1 MLSGASRL
9 QNVEALFFMLEWTTC
24 SLHKKCVETHY
35 DELVFL
41 PLEGSVGHLVHSGA
55 SSS

>member
-9 QNVEALFFMLEWTTC
+9 QNIEALFFMLEWTTC

-55 SSS
+55 SSL